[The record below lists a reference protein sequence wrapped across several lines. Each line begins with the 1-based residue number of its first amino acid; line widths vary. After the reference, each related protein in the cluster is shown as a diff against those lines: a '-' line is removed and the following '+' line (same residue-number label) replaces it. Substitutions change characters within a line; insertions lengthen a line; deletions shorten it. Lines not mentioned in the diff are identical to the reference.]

1 MEEPPLVVIL
11 AISLKWPLLC
21 PLVILR
27 CLSSLMTLE
36 RFPEDRVLRE
46 FRFSTALF
54 FVEEFLKRELL

>member
-27 CLSSLMTLE
+27 RLSSLMTFE
-36 RFPEDRVLRE
+36 RFPEDRVLLE
-46 FRFSTALF
+46 FRFSAPRF
-54 FVEEFLKRELL
+54 FVDEFLKRELL